1 MEYFWSILKGKFY
14 ENGWEEKKL
23 CHLKPRILKFF
34 GEFEAVTIQA
44 IVEGV
49 KGRVDYI
56 KRNDVIE
63 KREIHFVKLEIFFLN
78 YSVLVS
84 NL

>member
-14 ENGWEEKKL
+14 ENDWEEKKL

-34 GEFEAVTIQA
+34 GEFEVVTIQA

-56 KRNDVIE
+56 RRNDVIE
-63 KREIHFVKLEIFFLN
+63 KRE
-78 YSVLVS
+78 
-84 NL
+84 